1 VNLNKGKFEALPVVR
16 PDQQSVLHFH
26 EATHPM
32 FEQIKALQVKNANL
46 RRTRDLLLPRL
57 VGGEIGINE

>member
-1 VNLNKGKFEALPVVR
+1 MFGLTE
-16 PDQQSVLHFH
+16 QSVLRFH

-32 FEQIKALQVKNANL
+32 FEQIKALQLKNANL

-57 VGGEIGINE
+57 VGGEVDVEKIAINVEELNA